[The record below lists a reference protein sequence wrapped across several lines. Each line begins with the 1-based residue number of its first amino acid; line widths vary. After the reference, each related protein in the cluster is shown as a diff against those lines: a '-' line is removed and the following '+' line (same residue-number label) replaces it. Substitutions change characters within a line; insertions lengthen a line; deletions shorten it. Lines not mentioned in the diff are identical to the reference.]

1 MTRKRQSKK
10 TSTGRAKAAGDDDQA
25 PSQAPRPSPFTSP
38 AIRMLETRLAVSF
51 DSIPNRPVRCA
62 ADVVRLLRELIAD
75 ADREHFVVVYLNAR
89 HVPTH
94 VHIVSRGT
102 TQTAP
107 VHPREVFKGAYLAN
121 AAALVIAHNHPS
133 GDVSPSPD
141 DRAVTDRLRE
151 ASELLGIELLDALIV
166 GPGQRFYSTAEDRI
180 LSDPSAVGRDVAD
193 GP

>member
-1 MTRKRQSKK
+1 MTRKPQSKK
-10 TSTGRAKAAGDDDQA
+10 TNAGSAKPAGDDNQA
-25 PSQAPRPSPFTSP
+25 PSRASHPSPFTSP

-51 DSIPNRPVRCA
+51 DSMPSRPVRCA

-75 ADREHFVVVYLNAR
+75 ADREHFVAVYLDAR

-94 VHIVSRGT
+94 VHMVSRGT

-133 GDVSPSPD
+133 GDVNPSPQ
-141 DRAVTDRLRE
+141 DRAVTDRLRK
-151 ASELLGIELLDALIV
+151 AGELLGIELLDALIV
-166 GPGQRFYSTAEDRI
+166 GPGHRFYSTAEDRI
-180 LSDPSAVGRDVAD
+180 LSDPPAVGREVAD
-193 GP
+193 GS